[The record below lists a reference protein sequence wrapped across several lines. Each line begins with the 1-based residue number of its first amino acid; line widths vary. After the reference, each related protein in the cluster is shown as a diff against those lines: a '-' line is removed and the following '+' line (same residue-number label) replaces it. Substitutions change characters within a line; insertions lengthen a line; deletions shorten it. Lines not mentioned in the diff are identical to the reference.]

1 MREIWYKVTKLKK
14 VNKLSLFWFEVNK
27 MRQMGDRYHSEA
39 SPLKRISNTRKYIYL
54 ANSC

>member
-14 VNKLSLFWFEVNK
+14 VNELSLFCFEVNE
-27 MRQMGDRYHSEA
+27 MRQMGDWYRSKA